1 MKYALI
7 FAGLLS
13 LSQWTAAQTPWPEV
27 QASNY
32 PMVSNMQL
40 VRHEQSILLGESD
53 QQTGLFFAILDPAYS
68 EKVQQQLLADAQT
81 KGWKLQTVLRHGTSY
96 VLTFSK
102 GPRLLDI
109 RLSNSVKSVEAVY
122 SVVYSQQISALAP
135 ALAPAAQATPR

>member
-1 MKYALI
+1 MKNALI

-13 LSQWTAAQTPWPEV
+13 LSAWAQAQTPWPEV

-32 PMVSNMQL
+32 PMISSMQL
-40 VRHEQSILLGESD
+40 VRHEQSILLGESE
-53 QQTGLFFAILDPAYS
+53 QQTGLFFALLERSYS
-68 EKVQQQLLADAQT
+68 EKAQQQLLADAQI

-109 RLSNSVKSVEAVY
+109 RLSNAVQSVEAIY
-122 SVVYSQQISALAP
+122 SIVYSQQGPVMAIE
-135 ALAPAAQATPR
+135 AAVR